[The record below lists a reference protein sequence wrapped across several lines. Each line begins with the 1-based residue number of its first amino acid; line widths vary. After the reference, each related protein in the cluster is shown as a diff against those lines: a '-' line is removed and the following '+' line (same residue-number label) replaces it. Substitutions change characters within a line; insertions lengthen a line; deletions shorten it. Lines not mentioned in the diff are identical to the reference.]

1 MAEAAVWKAT
11 GRSGDHNGVN
21 HVEYELLDSAQKR
34 VSLAKTNV
42 SSIEKDGVKT
52 VPDDQE
58 TLWFSEANAT
68 KKYKFNVVT
77 LAGTTYEA
85 ELNWTQPN
93 PPKPEPTEWDT
104 LIAEKIT
111 LAKGLGI
118 MGVWNPKEGYKLT
131 KEYGRIA
138 EIDKRLWELVK

>member
-1 MAEAAVWKAT
+1 
-11 GRSGDHNGVN
+11 
-21 HVEYELLDSAQKR
+21 
-34 VSLAKTNV
+34 LAKKNV
-42 SSIEKDGVKT
+42 SSIEKDGVKIE
-52 VPDDQE
+52 PDDQE
-58 TLWFSEANAT
+58 TLWFSESNAT

-77 LAGTTYEA
+77 LAGLTYEA

-118 MGVWNPKEGYKLT
+118 MGVWYPKQGYKLT
-131 KEYGRIA
+131 KEYSRIG